1 MYQRTLPLINNN
13 IPSLSHQYFKYARN
27 ELTKGKMNPNI
38 YQLFPQWPTNRMTQ
52 SQNRYSYPQLYERNG
67 LIFEKIHSNNPIS
80 KFELP
85 RIINTSYIPEAEIIH
100 FPNENNYVPLSQV
113 NRYIPN
119 TLENKPPTFK
129 TKFQTVM
136 IHKKHKQALKNWG
149 FIRSVVHMISLYKM
163 LKRYSQCKINIKSN
177 KLLHFQSFKENLIQ
191 IRNFVLPSLHNIDD
205 FCVEFFHKEII
216 YNTSDVVLKNA
227 SIFIVK
233 SFIHQLFTDLTSS
246 FVFKEDIPQQI
257 KYIFNLYIKEDSLVP
272 CEFLSSFEF
281 NRLEFNHKLK
291 LTNMNK
297 ERSAMMI
304 CMILLYRVILVDIFD
319 KYHTCF
325 THIKTMN
332 PKIESIECNMRGNK
346 AVNIERIINENNT
359 KHVKRRYDNN
369 YEGDSGLDIY
379 HYKVKVNTDDDDDD
393 SWNDLERKRGN
404 KEDTDERNYIR
415 YRNRIYKGE
424 EDDKHNKMK
433 HKQEKSDSNNDFEFF
448 DDDKDIEGRY
458 IMTINHNKHQ
468 HNNPPPPPPSKK
480 KSSKVKNSSNQNDSI
495 FEEKEEEGEE
505 EEDKVTESKKSPS
518 VKSSSTV
525 NQSAIIKP
533 LTFLHQSFGK
543 DDYARIKRDLRR
555 KIKKE
560 KEEEKRL
567 NEEARKKV
575 LSLQNSQ
582 YKKKNAINIEQ
593 GELDVIVRRNFTF
606 IINVLDYLFRT
617 AIEENVPIYR
627 NDFKESF
634 CYDILVYN
642 NKKEGF
648 RKGNDEI
655 EFLEGVIKNIDISEK
670 FIKNNK
676 RWLRMYVFNV
686 FQFCSDFAQKIK
698 M

>member
-1 MYQRTLPLINNN
+1 MYQRTLPLINNQF
-13 IPSLSHQYFKYARN
+13 PSLSHQYFKYARN

-38 YQLFPQWPTNRMTQ
+38 YHLFPQWPLNRMTQ
-52 SQNRYSYPQLYERNG
+52 SQNTYSYPQIYERNG
-67 LIFEKIHSNNPIS
+67 LIYETIHSNNQIS
-80 KFELP
+80 KFDLP
-85 RIINTSYIPEAEIIH
+85 RIINTSYIPDAEIIH
-100 FPNENNYVPLSQV
+100 FPDKNQYVPLSKINQ
-113 NRYIPN
+113 YMPN
-119 TLENKPPTFK
+119 TLENKPFTFK

-136 IHKKHKQALKNWG
+136 TRKKHKQVLKNWK

-163 LKRYSQCKINIKSN
+163 LKRYSQCKINIKTN

-191 IRNFVLPSLHNIDD
+191 IRNFILPSLHNIDD

-216 YNTSDVVLKNA
+216 YNTSDIVLKNS

-257 KYIFNLYIKEDSLVP
+257 KYIFNLYIKENSLVP
-272 CEFLSSFEF
+272 CDFLSSFEF

-291 LTNMNK
+291 LTHMTK

-325 THIKTMN
+325 TQIKTMN
-332 PKIESIECNMRGNK
+332 PKIESVECNMKGNK
-346 AVNIERIINENNT
+346 AVNIERIINENNC
-359 KHVKRRYDNN
+359 KHMKRRYDDN
-369 YEGDSGLDIY
+369 YEGNIDKELDIY
-379 HYKVKVNTDDDDDD
+379 HYKVNINTDDDDDDDD
-393 SWNDLERKRGN
+393 SWNELERKRGN
-404 KEDTDERNYIR
+404 KEDNDEKNYIR
-415 YRNRIYKGE
+415 YRNRIYKGD
-424 EDDKHNKMK
+424 EDNNLNKSK
-433 HKQEKSDSNNDFEFF
+433 HKKGKNSNNNDFEFY
-448 DDDKDIEGRY
+448 DDDKDIEKRY

-468 HNNPPPPPPSKK
+468 HIHPPPPPPRKK
-480 KSSKVKNSSNQNDSI
+480 KPPKVNNSSNQSDSNS
-495 FEEKEEEGEE
+495 EE
-505 EEDKVTESKKSPS
+505 EEENKVVESKKSPS
-518 VKSSSTV
+518 VISSSTV
-525 NQSAIIKP
+525 NQSTIIKP

-560 KEEEKRL
+560 EKEEKRL

-575 LSLQNSQ
+575 LLLKDSH
-582 YKKKNAINIEQ
+582 YKKKNVINIEQ
-593 GELDVIVRRNFTF
+593 GELDVIVRRNFNF

-627 NDFKESF
+627 NEFKESF
-634 CYDILVYN
+634 CYDVLVYN

-655 EFLEGVIKNIDISEK
+655 EFLEGVIKNIDISEN

-686 FQFCSDFAQKIK
+686 FQFCSDFARKIK